1 MAFRRKTY
9 KRRAAPKRR
18 TYKKKAASKPTI
30 KRMIKREI
38 DRAVEDKYVDVLNK
52 GRILVSP
59 TNTSYF
65 DDNNIIKLTPANSDG
80 SFGSLR
86 VVQGLGAGQRIGNTI
101 KIKKLTFKGTLI
113 PLGYNSLTNTVV
125 KPLQVKMFLFYR
137 RTIPNVKPGV
147 QTYSDFFAYNGEAQI
162 IGSDLVSM
170 WAQPNE
176 QAYRVL
182 ATKMFKVGRASND
195 QNATGT
201 LGPVNL
207 RNNDFKLNVNFN
219 MDVTKLVPKTVRYF
233 AEAVGPSSGDVLSR
247 GLYAMF
253 VPVAADG
260 TELDAAS
267 QPLELS
273 YALRM
278 VYEDA

>member
-38 DRAVEDKYVDVLNK
+38 DRATEDKYVDVLNK
-52 GRILVSP
+52 GRTLVSP
-59 TNTSYF
+59 LNTSYF
-65 DDNNIIKLTPANSDG
+65 DDNNIIKLTPSNSDG

-86 VVQGLGAGQRIGNTI
+86 VVQGLGAGQRIGNVI

-113 PLGYNSLTNTVV
+113 PLGYQSLTNPIV

-137 RTIPNVKPGV
+137 RSIPTVKPGV
-147 QTYSDFFAYNGEAQI
+147 QAYADFFAFNGESQI
-162 IGSDLVSM
+162 IGADLVSM

-195 QNATGT
+195 QYGSGIT
-201 LGPVNL
+201 GPVNL
-207 RNNDFKLNVNFN
+207 RNNDFKLNANFN
-219 MDVTKLVPKTVRYF
+219 MDITNLVPKIVKYH
-233 AEAVGPSSGDVLSR
+233 ADSVGPSTGDVLSR

-260 TELDAAS
+260 TELDAS
-267 QPLELS
+267 SMPLELS